1 MSVEKVIVIVG
12 PTAVGK
18 TALGVELAQLFSGE
32 VISGD
37 SMQVY
42 RGLDIG
48 TAKVTDAEK
57 GAVPHHLIDVRDVDE
72 PYTAS
77 DFQQMGRAKIN
88 EITAREHIPIIV
100 GGTGLYIESLLYN
113 MSHGEADPDPD
124 FRTEME
130 ALAEKESRQFVW
142 EKLEAIDPEA
152 ADNIHPNNL
161 VRTIRALEVHHV
173 TGQKFSDYKKQQNE
187 RQPLYDTFIIGL
199 NTDRELLYNRI
210 NQRVDLMMTDGLID
224 ETRWLDCAVSRDAQ
238 SVRGIGYKELFAYFD
253 GEIELQEATS
263 DIKQASRHYAK
274 RQLTWFR
281 NKTAVDLWVNL
292 VEYPEELEQVKQAV
306 RTFLKG

>member
-18 TALGVELAQLFSGE
+18 TALGVQLAQLFNGE

-57 GAVPHHLIDVRDVDE
+57 ESVPHHLIDVRDVDE
-72 PYTAS
+72 PYTTS

-88 EITAREHIPIIV
+88 EITAREHIPIVV

-210 NQRVDLMMTDGLID
+210 NQRVDLMMADGLID
-224 ETRWLDCAVSRDAQ
+224 EARWLDCAVSRDAQ
-238 SVRGIGYKELFAYFD
+238 SIRGIGYKELFTYFD

-274 RQLTWFR
+274 RQITWFR

>member
-88 EITAREHIPIIV
+88 EITAREHIPIVV

-124 FRTEME
+124 FRIEMK

-210 NQRVDLMMTDGLID
+210 NQRVDLMMADGLID
-224 ETRWLDCAVSRDAQ
+224 EARWLDCAVSRDAQ
-238 SVRGIGYKELFAYFD
+238 TIRGIGYKELFAYFD

-292 VEYPEELEQVKQAV
+292 VEYPEELEQIKQAV

>member
-1 MSVEKVIVIVG
+1 MEKVIVIVG

-57 GAVPHHLIDVRDVDE
+57 ESVPHHLIDVRDVDE

-88 EITAREHIPIIV
+88 EITAREHIPIVV

-113 MSHGEADPDPD
+113 MSHGETDPDPD

-210 NQRVDLMMTDGLID
+210 NQRVDLMMADGLID
-224 ETRWLDCAVSRDAQ
+224 EARWLDCAVSRDAQ
-238 SVRGIGYKELFAYFD
+238 SIRGIGYKELFAYFD

-292 VEYPEELEQVKQAV
+292 VEYPEELEQIKQAV
-306 RTFLKG
+306 RMFLKG

>member
-57 GAVPHHLIDVRDVDE
+57 ESVPHHLIDVRDVDE

-88 EITAREHIPIIV
+88 KITAREHIPIVV

-187 RQPLYDTFIIGL
+187 RQPLYDSFIIGL

-210 NQRVDLMMTDGLID
+210 NQRVDLMMADGLID
-224 ETRWLDCAVSRDAQ
+224 EARWLDCAVSRDTQ
-238 SVRGIGYKELFAYFD
+238 SIRGIGYKELFAYFD
-253 GEIELQEATS
+253 GDINLQEATS

-292 VEYPEELEQVKQAV
+292 VEHPEELEQVKHAV

>member
-1 MSVEKVIVIVG
+1 MEKVIVIVG

-18 TALGVELAQLFSGE
+18 TALGVQLAQLFNGE

-88 EITAREHIPIIV
+88 KITAREHIPIVV

-161 VRTIRALEVHHV
+161 VRTVRALEVHHV

-210 NQRVDLMMTDGLID
+210 NQRVDLMMADGLID
-224 ETRWLDCAVSRDAQ
+224 EARWLDCAVSRDAQ
-238 SVRGIGYKELFAYFD
+238 SIRGIGYKELFAYFD
-253 GEIELQEATS
+253 GDINLQEATS

-292 VEYPEELEQVKQAV
+292 VEHPEELEQVKQAV

>member
-88 EITAREHIPIIV
+88 EITAREHIPIVV

-124 FRTEME
+124 FRIEMK

-210 NQRVDLMMTDGLID
+210 NQRVDLMMADGLID
-224 ETRWLDCAVSRDAQ
+224 ESRWLDCTVSRDAQ

-292 VEYPEELEQVKQAV
+292 VEYPEELEQIKQAV

>member
-1 MSVEKVIVIVG
+1 MEKVIVIVG

-18 TALGVELAQLFSGE
+18 TALGVQLAQLFNGE

-88 EITAREHIPIIV
+88 KITAREHIPIVV

-161 VRTIRALEVHHV
+161 VRTVRALEVHHV

-210 NQRVDLMMTDGLID
+210 NQRVDLMMADGLID
-224 ETRWLDCAVSRDAQ
+224 EARWLDCAVSRDAQ
-238 SVRGIGYKELFAYFD
+238 SIRGIGYKELFAYFD

-292 VEYPEELEQVKQAV
+292 VEHPEELEQVKQAV

>member
-1 MSVEKVIVIVG
+1 MEKVIVIVG

-88 EITAREHIPIIV
+88 EITAREHIPIVV

-124 FRTEME
+124 FRIEMK

-210 NQRVDLMMTDGLID
+210 NQRVDLMMADGLID
-224 ETRWLDCAVSRDAQ
+224 ESRWLDCTVSRDAQ

-292 VEYPEELEQVKQAV
+292 VEYPEELEQIKQAV

>member
-1 MSVEKVIVIVG
+1 MEKVIVIVG

-57 GAVPHHLIDVRDVDE
+57 ESVPHHLIDVRDVDE

-77 DFQQMGRAKIN
+77 DFQQMGRDKIN
-88 EITAREHIPIIV
+88 EITAREHIPIVV

-142 EKLEAIDPEA
+142 EKLEAIDPET

-210 NQRVDLMMTDGLID
+210 NQRVDLMMADGLID
-224 ETRWLDCAVSRDAQ
+224 EARWLDCAVSRDAQ
-238 SVRGIGYKELFAYFD
+238 SIRGIGYKELFAYFD

-292 VEYPEELEQVKQAV
+292 VEYPEELEQIKQAI